1 MKFDPVSHAIPFWE
15 KRKGGGPITDILRL
29 REKDKDKKGSAPVAP
44 LIQPAAVFPS
54 NGNHW
59 RSYRGGRDG

>member
-15 KRKGGGPITDILRL
+15 KRKGGGPITDILKR
-29 REKDKDKKGSAPVAP
+29 REKDKDRKVWVPIWVSTA
-44 LIQPAAVFPS
+44 IFPC

-59 RSYRGGRDG
+59 RSYRGGRDE